1 MPTAPGDFQTAS
13 TGYDG
18 FQMVS
23 RRLPDS
29 FQTAARRLPDGLQTG
44 SKRAPDRSQTG
55 SKQVPNRLKTVVPDG
70 LRPTRLFQ
78 PMVPDAFRA
87 YIAHVVARR
96 VTRITGHRHD
106 LAHSRV
112 RPGRSGITTFSPDSP
127 DSFVGSDGA
136 ANGPR
141 SRACRM
147 FSSSSEGEGGLGQAA
162 ASGENVVGGPMAQ
175 NVIMFSPD
183 SDIDVAGGY
192 RASPLAVAGPWQ
204 GLTLIEG
211 KQARAAY
218 ARAART
224 ARATAVIVDRDL

>member
-1 MPTAPGDFQTAS
+1 MASRWFPDGFQTAS
-13 TGYDG
+13 RQLPGG
-18 FQMVS
+18 FQTGS
-23 RRLPDS
+23 RR
-29 FQTAARRLPDGLQTG
+29 G

-70 LRPTRLFQ
+70 LRSTRLFQ

-87 YIAHVVARR
+87 YIANVVARR
-96 VTRITGHRHD
+96 VTHITGHQHD

-112 RPGRSGITTFSPDSP
+112 RPGCSGITMFSPDSP

-141 SRACRM
+141 SPACRM

-175 NVIMFSPD
+175 DVIMFSPD
-183 SDIDVAGGY
+183 SDIDVAGD
-192 RASPLAVAGPWQ
+192 RASSLAVADPWQ
-204 GLTLIEG
+204 GFTLIER

-218 ARAART
+218 ARAARA
-224 ARATAVIVDRDL
+224 ARASVDRDLQSALAPT